1 MFTPSH
7 LAFGQWANP
16 QDRSKDKRR
25 DLTYWTD
32 MARILEKGGFVGYFL
47 ADTYGPYDV
56 LEGSAAPAIRTGAQ
70 WPMADPIIPISAM
83 AAVTKHLNFAVTTS
97 TSYEQPY
104 VVAKRFATLDHLTG
118 GRFGWNIVT
127 SWKPAASKAVS
138 GNSDML
144 HKVLLTLN

>member
-1 MFTPSH
+1 MLMIHRSMEIELTMF
-7 LAFGQWANP
+7 
-16 QDRSKDKRR
+16 R
-25 DLTYWTD
+25 
-32 MARILEKGGFVGYFL
+32 
-47 ADTYGPYDV
+47 

-83 AAVTKHLNFAVTTS
+83 ASVTKHLNFAATTS

-127 SWKPAASKAVS
+127 SWKPAASKAVR
-138 GNSDML
+138 
-144 HKVLLTLN
+144 LLASRNTECR